1 MKNRCE
7 KFKILLQFPIEIIFC
22 IIAILS
28 YIFPDCSFLFG
39 KGDYGES
46 WLTFS
51 CALAYTARNAEYFK
65 KHRLY
70 WYVSVGILCPLLY
83 ALCPMI
89 HILSRSTILSL
100 PFLGFACVLSC
111 CKQDDFFNSYTTLT
125 NNIIKT
131 YVCGLVTIICLGLTN
146 IIFFGSNFIPPT
158 CIFILLFCFFQK
170 KEEEDNPDQRWN
182 KLIFILNILIS
193 AIALI
198 GLLWLVI
205 DEANNLADQI
215 PMRRYRNRFY
225 SYLDDSVFLLI
236 VSLHCLL
243 ISTPYKK
250 KVFKII
256 SQIANFI
263 AIIALV
269 YISIIVNKQEL
280 NFNLIWRILFAC
292 SLLIAHFFIF
302 IKPNRD
308 VRKSFLVSTFAI
320 VTAFTFGSACYDIYI
335 NIYEEKV
342 KNFAEKYELTRSSFS
357 GKIKRTPK
365 IPIEALKDPDF
376 QEFMDNREKLFSL
389 KCFTYDFDSLLL
401 KTKYSVTADSVIIE
415 KADGERISY
424 SIEEYNAE

>member
-1 MKNRCE
+1 MENGNE

-46 WLTFS
+46 WLIFS

-89 HILSRSTILSL
+89 HIFSSNTILSL

-111 CKQDDFFNSYTTLT
+111 CKQDDFFNSYRNLT

-131 YVCGLVTIICLGLTN
+131 FVCWVVIAIVL
-146 IIFFGSNFIPPT
+146 IFANAIFSTDTYRVLPT
-158 CIFILLFCFFQK
+158 CIFVLLFCFFQN
-170 KEEEDNPDQRWN
+170 KEEYNPNQRWN
-182 KLIFILNILIS
+182 KLIFILNIGIS
-193 AIALI
+193 VIALTE
-198 GLLWLVI
+198 LLWIVMV
-205 DEANNLADQI
+205 DQN
-215 PMRRYRNRFY
+215 PMRRYGNCLY
-225 SYLDDSVFLLI
+225 SYLEDTVFLFI

-243 ISTPYKK
+243 ISMPYNK

-256 SQIANFI
+256 SQIANLI
-263 AIIALV
+263 AIIAFV
-269 YISIIVNKQEL
+269 YVSIILNKEEVYHD
-280 NFNLIWRILFAC
+280 LIWRILFAC
-292 SLLIAHFFIF
+292 ALLIAHFFIF

-308 VRKSFLVSTFAI
+308 VRKSFLVSIFAI
-320 VTAFTFGSACYDIYI
+320 VSAFIICSACYDIYI

-342 KNFAEKYELTRSSFS
+342 KNFADKYELTRHSAY
-357 GKIKRTPK
+357 GQIERNKK

-389 KCFTYDFDSLLL
+389 KCFTYDTNYQTV

>member
-1 MKNRCE
+1 MKNGNE

-46 WLTFS
+46 WLIFS

-83 ALCPMI
+83 ALCPKI
-89 HILSRSTILSL
+89 HIFSSNTILSL

-111 CKQDDFFNSYTTLT
+111 CKQDDFFNSYRNLT

-131 YVCGLVTIICLGLTN
+131 FVCWVVIAIVLIFANAIFN
-146 IIFFGSNFIPPT
+146 IDTYRILPT
-158 CIFILLFCFFQK
+158 CIFVLLFCFFQN
-170 KEEEDNPDQRWN
+170 KEEYNPNQRWN
-182 KLIFILNILIS
+182 KLIFILNIGIS
-193 AIALI
+193 VIALTE
-198 GLLWLVI
+198 LLWIVMV
-205 DEANNLADQI
+205 DQN
-215 PMRRYRNRFY
+215 PMRRYGNCLY
-225 SYLDDSVFLLI
+225 SYLEDTVFLFI

-243 ISTPYKK
+243 ISMPYNK

-256 SQIANFI
+256 SQIANLI
-263 AIIALV
+263 AIIAFV
-269 YISIIVNKQEL
+269 YVSIILNKEEVYHD
-280 NFNLIWRILFAC
+280 LIWRILFAC
-292 SLLIAHFFIF
+292 TLLIAHFFIF

-308 VRKSFLVSTFAI
+308 VRKSFLVSIFAI
-320 VTAFTFGSACYDIYI
+320 VSAFIICSACYDIYI

-342 KNFAEKYELTRSSFS
+342 KNFADKYELTRHSAY
-357 GKIKRTPK
+357 GQIERNKK

-376 QEFMDNREKLFSL
+376 QEFMNNREKLFSL
-389 KCFTYDFDSLLL
+389 KCFTYDSNYQTV
-401 KTKYSVTADSVIIE
+401 KTKYSVTADSLIIE

>member
-1 MKNRCE
+1 MKNGNE

-46 WLTFS
+46 WLIFS

-89 HILSRSTILSL
+89 HIFSSNTILSL

-111 CKQDDFFNSYTTLT
+111 CKQDDFFNSYRNLT

-131 YVCGLVTIICLGLTN
+131 FVCWVVIAIVL
-146 IIFFGSNFIPPT
+146 IFANAIFNTDTYRILPT
-158 CIFILLFCFFQK
+158 CIFVLLFCFFQN
-170 KEEEDNPDQRWN
+170 KEEYNPNQRWN
-182 KLIFILNILIS
+182 KLIFILNIGIS
-193 AIALI
+193 VIALTE
-198 GLLWLVI
+198 LLWILMV
-205 DEANNLADQI
+205 DQN
-215 PMRRYRNRFY
+215 PMRRYGNCLY
-225 SYLDDSVFLLI
+225 SYLEDTVFLFI

-243 ISTPYKK
+243 ISMPYNK

-256 SQIANFI
+256 SQIANLI
-263 AIIALV
+263 AIIAFV
-269 YISIIVNKQEL
+269 YVSIILNKEEVYHD
-280 NFNLIWRILFAC
+280 LIWRILFAC
-292 SLLIAHFFIF
+292 ALLIAHFFIF

-308 VRKSFLVSTFAI
+308 VRKSFLVSIFAI
-320 VTAFTFGSACYDIYI
+320 VSAFIICSACYDIYI
-335 NIYEEKV
+335 NIYKEKV
-342 KNFAEKYELTRSSFS
+342 KNFADKYELTRHSAY
-357 GKIKRTPK
+357 GQIERNKK

-389 KCFTYDFDSLLL
+389 KCFTYDTNYQTV

>member
-1 MKNRCE
+1 MENGNE

-46 WLTFS
+46 WLIFS

-89 HILSRSTILSL
+89 HIFSSNTILSL
-100 PFLGFACVLSC
+100 PFLGFACVLSS
-111 CKQDDFFNSYTTLT
+111 CKQDDFFNSYRNLT

-131 YVCGLVTIICLGLTN
+131 FVCWVVIAIVLIFANAIFN
-146 IIFFGSNFIPPT
+146 INTYRILPT
-158 CIFILLFCFFQK
+158 CIFVLLFCFFQN
-170 KEEEDNPDQRWN
+170 KEEYNPNQRWN
-182 KLIFILNILIS
+182 KLIFILNIGIS
-193 AIALI
+193 VIALTE
-198 GLLWLVI
+198 LLWIVMV
-205 DEANNLADQI
+205 DQN
-215 PMRRYRNRFY
+215 PMRRYGNCLY
-225 SYLDDSVFLLI
+225 SYLEDTVFLFI

-243 ISTPYKK
+243 ISMPYNK

-256 SQIANFI
+256 SQIANLI
-263 AIIALV
+263 AIIAFV
-269 YISIIVNKQEL
+269 YVSIILNKEEVYHD
-280 NFNLIWRILFAC
+280 LIWRILFAC
-292 SLLIAHFFIF
+292 ALLIAHFFIF

-308 VRKSFLVSTFAI
+308 VRKSFLVSIFAI
-320 VTAFTFGSACYDIYI
+320 VSAFIICSACYDIYI
-335 NIYEEKV
+335 NIYKEKV
-342 KNFAEKYELTRSSFS
+342 KNFADKYELTRHSAY
-357 GKIKRTPK
+357 GQIERNKK

-389 KCFTYDFDSLLL
+389 KCFTYDTNYQTV

>member
-1 MKNRCE
+1 MKNGNE
-7 KFKILLQFPIEIIFC
+7 KFKLLFQFPIEIIFC
-22 IIAILS
+22 IIAVLS

-46 WLTFS
+46 WFLFS

-65 KHRLY
+65 KRRLY

-89 HILSRSTILSL
+89 HIFSSNTILSL

-111 CKQDDFFNSYTTLT
+111 CKQDDFFNSYRNLT

-131 YVCGLVTIICLGLTN
+131 FVCWVVIAIAL
-146 IIFFGSNFIPPT
+146 IFANAIFSIDAYRVLPI
-158 CIFILLFCFFQK
+158 CIFVLLFCFFQN
-170 KEEEDNPDQRWN
+170 KEEYNSNQRWN
-182 KLIFILNILIS
+182 KLIFILNIGIS
-193 AIALI
+193 VIALTE
-198 GLLWLVI
+198 LLLIVMV
-205 DEANNLADQI
+205 DQN
-215 PMRRYRNRFY
+215 PMRRYGNCLY
-225 SYLDDSVFLLI
+225 SYLEDTVFLFI

-243 ISTPYKK
+243 ISMPYNK

-256 SQIANFI
+256 SQIANLI
-263 AIIALV
+263 AIIAFV
-269 YISIIVNKQEL
+269 YVSIILNKEEVYHD
-280 NFNLIWRILFAC
+280 LIWRILFAC
-292 SLLIAHFFIF
+292 ALLIAHFFIF

-308 VRKSFLVSTFAI
+308 VRKSFLVSIFAI
-320 VTAFTFGSACYDIYI
+320 VSAFIICSACYDIYI

-342 KNFAEKYELTRSSFS
+342 KNFADKYELTRHSAY
-357 GKIKRTPK
+357 GQIERNKK

-389 KCFTYDFDSLLL
+389 KCFTYDTNYQTV

-415 KADGERISY
+415 EADGERISY

>member
-1 MKNRCE
+1 MKNGNE

-46 WLTFS
+46 WLIFS

-89 HILSRSTILSL
+89 HIFSSNTILSL

-111 CKQDDFFNSYTTLT
+111 CKQDDFFNSYRNLT

-131 YVCGLVTIICLGLTN
+131 FVCWVVITIALIFANAIFN
-146 IIFFGSNFIPPT
+146 IDTYRVLPT
-158 CIFILLFCFFQK
+158 CIFVLLFCFFQN
-170 KEEEDNPDQRWN
+170 KEEYKSNQRWN
-182 KLIFILNILIS
+182 KLIFILNIGIS
-193 AIALI
+193 VIALTE
-198 GLLWLVI
+198 LLWIVMV
-205 DEANNLADQI
+205 DQNS
-215 PMRRYRNRFY
+215 MRRYGNSLY
-225 SYLDDSVFLLI
+225 SYLDDTVFLFI

-243 ISTPYKK
+243 ISMPYNK

-256 SQIANFI
+256 SQIANLI

-269 YISIIVNKQEL
+269 YFSIILNKEEVYHD
-280 NFNLIWRILFAC
+280 LIWRILFAC
-292 SLLIAHFFIF
+292 ALLIAHFFIF
-302 IKPNRD
+302 IKSNRD

-320 VTAFTFGSACYDIYI
+320 VSAFIICSACYDIYI
-335 NIYEEKV
+335 NIYKEKV
-342 KNFAEKYELTRSSFS
+342 KNFADKYELTRHSAY
-357 GKIKRTPK
+357 GQIERNKK

-389 KCFTYDFDSLLL
+389 KCFTYDTNYQTV

-424 SIEEYNAE
+424 SIEEYNAEKR

>member
-1 MKNRCE
+1 MKNGNE
-7 KFKILLQFPIEIIFC
+7 KFKILLQFPIEITFC

-28 YIFPDCSFLFG
+28 YIFPDCPFLFG

-46 WLTFS
+46 WFLFS

-89 HILSRSTILSL
+89 HIFSSNTILSL

-111 CKQDDFFNSYTTLT
+111 CKQDDFFNSYRNLT

-131 YVCGLVTIICLGLTN
+131 FVCWVVITIALIFANAIFN
-146 IIFFGSNFIPPT
+146 IDIYRVLPT
-158 CIFILLFCFFQK
+158 CIFVLLFCFFQN
-170 KEEEDNPDQRWN
+170 KEEYNPNQRWN
-182 KLIFILNILIS
+182 KLIFILNIGIS
-193 AIALI
+193 VIALTE
-198 GLLWLVI
+198 LLWIVMV
-205 DEANNLADQI
+205 DQN
-215 PMRRYRNRFY
+215 PMRRYGNCLY
-225 SYLDDSVFLLI
+225 SYLEDTVFLFI

-243 ISTPYKK
+243 ISMPYNK

-256 SQIANFI
+256 SQIANLI
-263 AIIALV
+263 AIIAFV
-269 YISIIVNKQEL
+269 YVSIILNKEEVYHD
-280 NFNLIWRILFAC
+280 LIWRILFAC
-292 SLLIAHFFIF
+292 ALLIAHFFIF

-308 VRKSFLVSTFAI
+308 VRKSFLVSIFAI
-320 VTAFTFGSACYDIYI
+320 VSAFIICSACYDIYI
-335 NIYEEKV
+335 NIYKEKV
-342 KNFAEKYELTRSSFS
+342 KNFADKYEMTRHSAY
-357 GKIKRTPK
+357 GQIERNKK

-389 KCFTYDFDSLLL
+389 KCFTYDTNYQTV

-424 SIEEYNAE
+424 SIEEYNAEKR

>member
-1 MKNRCE
+1 MKNGNE

-46 WLTFS
+46 WLIFS

-89 HILSRSTILSL
+89 HIFSSNTILSL

-111 CKQDDFFNSYTTLT
+111 CKQDDFFNSYRNLT

-131 YVCGLVTIICLGLTN
+131 FVCWVVITIALIFANAIFN
-146 IIFFGSNFIPPT
+146 IDTYRVLPT
-158 CIFILLFCFFQK
+158 CIFVLLFCFFQN
-170 KEEEDNPDQRWN
+170 KEEYNPNQRWN
-182 KLIFILNILIS
+182 KLIFILNIGIS
-193 AIALI
+193 VIALTE
-198 GLLWLVI
+198 LLWIVMV
-205 DEANNLADQI
+205 DQNS
-215 PMRRYRNRFY
+215 MRRYGNSLY
-225 SYLDDSVFLLI
+225 SYLDDTVFLFI

-243 ISTPYKK
+243 ISMPYNK

-256 SQIANFI
+256 SQIANLI

-269 YISIIVNKQEL
+269 YFSIILNKEEVYHD
-280 NFNLIWRILFAC
+280 LIWRILFAC
-292 SLLIAHFFIF
+292 ALLIAHFFIF
-302 IKPNRD
+302 IKSNRD

-320 VTAFTFGSACYDIYI
+320 VSAFIICSACYDIYI
-335 NIYEEKV
+335 NIYKEKV
-342 KNFAEKYELTRSSFS
+342 KNFADKYELTRHSAY
-357 GKIKRTPK
+357 GQIERNKK

-389 KCFTYDFDSLLL
+389 KCFTYDTNYQTV

-424 SIEEYNAE
+424 SIEEYNAEKR